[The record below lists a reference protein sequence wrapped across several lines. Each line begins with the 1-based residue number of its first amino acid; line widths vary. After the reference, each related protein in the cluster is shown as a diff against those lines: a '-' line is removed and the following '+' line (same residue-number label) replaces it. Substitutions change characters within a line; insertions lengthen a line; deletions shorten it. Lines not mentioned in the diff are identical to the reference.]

1 MMKIVFMGTPDFS
14 VPALDALVEGGHEV
28 ALVVSQ
34 PDKPKGRG
42 KAMQMTPVKARAV
55 ELGIPVATPVKVR
68 GNEEFLALLRE
79 IAPDVIVV
87 IAYGQILTR
96 DVLELPRYGCVNIH
110 ASLLP
115 KYRGAAPIQWAVI
128 DGEKVSGVTT
138 MQMDV
143 GLDTGDM
150 LDKVEIELA
159 EDETGGSLFDK
170 LAEAGGKLIL
180 ETLAKIE
187 NGTSVPIPQT
197 GESNYV
203 GTISKAMGEIDWNKS
218 AVVIERLI
226 RGLNP
231 WPSAYTYMDGKTL
244 KLWKAKVDLYSSDE
258 SYAPGQ
264 VIRTDKESF
273 TVQCG
278 EGTLTILELQL
289 EGKKR
294 MDAGAFLRGYA
305 VNPGGK
311 LGKGAEIE

>member
-1 MMKIVFMGTPDFS
+1 MKIVFMGTPDFS

-55 ELGIPVATPVKVR
+55 ELGLPVATPAKVR
-68 GNEEFLALLRE
+68 GNEEFLAQLRA
-79 IAPDVIVV
+79 IDPDVIVV

-96 DVLELPRYGCVNIH
+96 DVLYLAKYGCVNIH

-138 MQMDV
+138 MQMNE
-143 GLDTGDM
+143 GIDTGDM
-150 LDKVEIELA
+150 LDRVEVELA

-170 LAEAGGKLIL
+170 LAAAGGKLIL
-180 ETLAKIE
+180 ETLEKIE
-187 NGTSVPIPQT
+187 NGTSVPIPQV

-203 GTISKAMGEIDWNKS
+203 GTISKSMGEIDWNKS

-231 WPSAYTYMDGKTL
+231 WPSAYTWLDGKTI
-244 KLWKAKVDLYSSDE
+244 KLWKAKVNAYPSDA
-258 SYAPGQ
+258 SCLPGQ
-264 VIRTDKESF
+264 IIKADKDSF

-278 EGTLTILELQL
+278 EGTLTITELQL

-294 MDAGAFLRGYA
+294 MDTGAFLRGYS
-305 VNPGGK
+305 VNPGQK
-311 LGKGAEIE
+311 LG

>member
-1 MMKIVFMGTPDFS
+1 MKIVFMGTPDFS
-14 VPALDALVEGGHEV
+14 VPALDALVEGGHQV

-55 ELGIPVATPVKVR
+55 ELGIPVATPLKVR
-68 GNEEFLALLRE
+68 GNEEFLNQLRE

-87 IAYGQILTR
+87 IAYGQIITK

-115 KYRGAAPIQWAVI
+115 QYRGAAPIQWAVI

-138 MQMDV
+138 MQMDA
-143 GLDTGDM
+143 GIDTGDM
-150 LDKVEIELA
+150 LDKVEVALD

-170 LAEAGGKLIL
+170 LATAGGKLIL

-203 GTISKAMGEIDWNKS
+203 GTISKAMGEIDWSKS

-231 WPSAYTYMDGKTL
+231 WPSAYTWMDGKTL
-244 KLWKAKVDLYSSDE
+244 KLWRAKVNAVPTDLSCT
-258 SYAPGQ
+258 PGQ
-264 VIRTDKESF
+264 IIRVDKDSF

-294 MDAGAFLRGYA
+294 MDADAFLRGYS
-305 VNPGGK
+305 VTSGWV
-311 LGKGAEIE
+311 LGRGADVE